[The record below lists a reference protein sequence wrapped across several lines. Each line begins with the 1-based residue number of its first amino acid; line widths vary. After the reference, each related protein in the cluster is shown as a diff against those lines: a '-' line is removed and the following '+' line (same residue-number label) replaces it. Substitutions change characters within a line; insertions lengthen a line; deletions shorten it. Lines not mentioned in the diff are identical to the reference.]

1 MNAIRKTITGT
12 IAALALSATV
22 LATVTPAEAG
32 QRHRRHGGNGGAIA
46 AGIIG
51 GLALGALAAGAA
63 RADTRSYYAPS
74 YARPVYAGH
83 GYSGYGYAQQ
93 SYYNSCYRTDQPA
106 YNRHGHF
113 VGYRRVTIC
122 D

>member
-1 MNAIRKTITGT
+1 MITLRKALTGS

-22 LATVTPAEAG
+22 LATATPASADWRG
-32 QRHRRHGGNGGAIA
+32 HRRGGNGGAIA

-63 RADTRSYYAPS
+63 RADTRTYYAP
-74 YARPVYAGH
+74 APAPVYVPS
-83 GYSGYGYAQQ
+83 YSYSYGG
-93 SYYNSCYRTDQPA
+93 CYEVEKPA
-106 YNRHGHF
+106 YNRWGEF
-113 VGYRRVTIC
+113 RGYRLVTVC